1 MLLYLLTITSDE
13 FEEGDLTYSYPSTP
27 DPFGTSKHNASGPLM
42 NSAIAMFGNQSFF
55 YVAANSSNET
65 YPPPDVQICQSGNIP
80 FSPFTSAHF
89 SRFQDRCSD
98 VGVRQG
104 NYGHYPMEDITA
116 LLGSWFY
123 GLHNPRQAET
133 ALTVGMYLSN
143 RATLT
148 QAVTFSLPSGPR
160 GIRSDP
166 GVSVPLPYKTVAGT
180 IIVSVF
186 IFLQLLGL
194 AFLTYYIYHVPTW
207 THALDALSVARIGA
221 TMNRTGELLDLDDG
235 TKVDERD
242 LADVNGLVGLRDDD
256 GPSIADARIQLGG
269 PGLVARKH
277 AGNKGGKTESSYS
290 AA

>member
-1 MLLYLLTITSDE
+1 MS
-13 FEEGDLTYSYPSTP
+13 
-27 DPFGTSKHNASGPLM
+27 
-42 NSAIAMFGNQSFF
+42 SAIAMFGNQSFF
-55 YVAANSSNET
+55 YVAANSSSET

-80 FSPFTSAHF
+80 FSSFSSIDFSHF
-89 SRFQDRCSD
+89 QGRCYD
-98 VGVRQG
+98 VGVPQG
-104 NYGHYPMEDITA
+104 NYGYDPIEDITA

-123 GLHNPRQAET
+123 GFYDPDQAET

-148 QAVTFSLPSGPR
+148 QAVTSSLPFGNR
-160 GIRSDP
+160 GIYFGP
-166 GVSVPLPYKTVAGT
+166 GVLVPLPFKTFAGT

-207 THALDALSVARIGA
+207 THALNALSVARIGA
-221 TMNRTGELLDLDDG
+221 TMNRSGELLDLDDG

-256 GPSIADARIQLGG
+256 GASTADVRIQLGG
-269 PGLVARKH
+269 PSFVSRKQ
-277 AGNKGGKTESSYS
+277 AGNKGSKTESSYS